1 MKRKL
6 LFIATIVL
14 CLSLL
19 TVGTLAYYSGTTTAH
34 NVITSSGIDIT
45 LVDSIEGGTALTD
58 EDGTPTGG
66 WSLAGVMPGQTV
78 KKTVAV
84 KNTGESEA
92 WVRLQ
97 VTLTITGAD
106 GEPLPN
112 VLEVGDKKITLV
124 SFDLDE
130 TKWLREGDYIY
141 HLAPVA
147 GGGEGQTADL
157 FKDNAVTFAP
167 EMPNAYQDCH
177 VSIQIAAQAVQTAHN
192 PENRAAHAT
201 PVLAAAGWPESES

>member
-6 LFIATIVL
+6 LFIASIVL

-58 EDGTPTGG
+58 EDGVSTG
-66 WSLAGVMPGQTV
+66 WSLGGVMPGQTV
-78 KKTVAV
+78 TKTVAV

-92 WVRLQ
+92 WVRLK
-97 VTLTITGAD
+97 VTLTITDAN
-106 GEPLPN
+106 GEPLDN
-112 VLEVGDKKITLV
+112 VLELGDKKITMV
-124 SFDLDE
+124 SFALDSD
-130 TKWLREGDYIY
+130 KWLQKDGYIY
-141 HLAPVA
+141 CLAPVA
-147 GGGEGQTADL
+147 ADGQTADL

-167 EMPNAYQDCH
+167 EMTNAYQGCH
-177 VSIQIAAQAVQTAHN
+177 VSIQIDAQAVQTAHN
-192 PENRAAHAT
+192 PENRAEHAT
-201 PVLAAAGWPESES
+201 PVLAAAGWPES